1 MAVPTIALN
10 AADEGTTLRAM
21 PGAVIYVRVS
31 TKEQT
36 ENLSLPTQFRACED
50 YCRREGLD
58 VLARFDNDVRSD
70 RTRAGM
76 KAALEI
82 GRRVFLAPIGYV
94 NAARSA
100 GRSLLH
106 DPERAERSQGVR
118 GLRDGPLQQAAGART
133 RDGRR
138 LAESTQPATQFAGHR
153 YAAAQSALRR
163 HHRRPRVR
171 RAPRAWRLRGDHHR
185 RPVPACP
192 GRAVRPHPEQRA
204 AAAGASGLPAPQLRT
219 LRVVQSRAYRKLVE
233 GPERR
238 LRLRPLPARLPRR
251 ERDEGEAGDAVHRR
265 TRSRK
270 HPGPC
275 SEHPA
280 VETAGRVRSSP
291 GRRRRFPQPFVPGN
305 ARWTAPR
312 SVEPPQLPW
321 LSATC
326 GDLGRGGKGWWP
338 RFVPDGTH

>member
-36 ENLSLPTQFRACED
+36 ENLSLPTQLRACED

-82 GRRVFLAPIGYV
+82 GRRVFLVPIGYV

-100 GRSLLH
+100 GRSLLQ
-106 DPERAERSQGVR
+106 DPERAEHSQGVR
-118 GLRDGPLQQAAGART
+118 RLRDGPLQQAADART

-153 YAAAQSALRR
+153 YAAAQSSLRR

-171 RAPRAWRLRGDHHR
+171 RAPRAWRPRGDHHR

-204 AAAGASGLPAPQLRT
+204 AAAGASGLPAPQLRA
-219 LRVVQSRAYRKLVE
+219 LR
-233 GPERR
+233 
-238 LRLRPLPARLPRR
+238 
-251 ERDEGEAGDAVHRR
+251 
-265 TRSRK
+265 
-270 HPGPC
+270 
-275 SEHPA
+275 
-280 VETAGRVRSSP
+280 
-291 GRRRRFPQPFVPGN
+291 
-305 ARWTAPR
+305 
-312 SVEPPQLPW
+312 
-321 LSATC
+321 
-326 GDLGRGGKGWWP
+326 
-338 RFVPDGTH
+338 